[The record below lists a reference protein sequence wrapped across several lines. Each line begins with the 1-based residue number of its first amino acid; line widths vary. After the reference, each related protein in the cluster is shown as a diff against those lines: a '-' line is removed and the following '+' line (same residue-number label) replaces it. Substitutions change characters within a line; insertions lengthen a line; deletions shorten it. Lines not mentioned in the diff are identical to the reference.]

1 MKTIDVDIDRRDGI
15 HIGSRYPLD
24 VDIDIDIDIDNSAYT
39 KKRNNLD
46 RA

>member
-1 MKTIDVDIDRRDGI
+1 MKTINIDIDRRDGI
-15 HIGSRYPLD
+15 HIESRYPID
-24 VDIDIDIDIDNSAYT
+24 VDIDIDIDNAAYT

>member
-1 MKTIDVDIDRRDGI
+1 MKTININIDRRDGI
-15 HIGSRYPLD
+15 HIESRYPID
-24 VDIDIDIDIDNSAYT
+24 VDIDIDIDNAAYT